1 MIYSKHRFTL
11 EIQAAHSQIAVPV
24 KLGDTGTKLYI
35 ALTDGGNPFVIPDG
49 SLAMLTV
56 HRPTGTFLQAF
67 CSIRNNTTVIYD
79 FMQNENT
86 AAVEGIHNCE
96 LTLCGGTTGSIIST
110 SWFTMNV
117 SPRVVNDDSLNITDE
132 NQNAFDAMIAA
143 EASRQANEESRV
155 NAEAGRALAE
165 EARVRAE
172 AARES
177 ATSGASADASQA
189 LTKAN
194 EAYNVA
200 ASANSK
206 ATSAEQRAAAA
217 VDIAV
222 QALNAAQST
231 NALPS
236 VTAADNGKVLTVVG
250 GKWVAEEVEEYDGE
264 LEVV

>member
-24 KLGDTGTKLYI
+24 KVGDTGTKFYI
-35 ALTDGGNPFVIPDG
+35 ALTEGGKPFIIPDG
-49 SLAMLTV
+49 TLAMLSI

-79 FMQNENT
+79 FMQNVNT

-96 LTLCGGTTGSIIST
+96 LTLYGSTTGSIIST
-110 SWFTMNV
+110 SWFSMIV
-117 SPRVVNDDSLNITDE
+117 SERVVNDDSLNVTDE

-143 EASRQANEESRV
+143 EASRQAGEESRV

-172 AARES
+172 IARES
-177 ATSGASADASQA
+177 VATGANNNAAEA
-189 LTKAN
+189 L
-194 EAYNVA
+194 
-200 ASANSK
+200 SK
-206 ATSAEQRAAAA
+206 ATEAHNLATSASSMASNAEQNASAA
-217 VDIAV
+217 VQMAA
-222 QALNAAQST
+222 QALNTTQ
-231 NALPS
+231 LPV
-236 VTAADNGKVLTVVG
+236 VTAADEGKVLTVVG
-250 GKWVAEEVEEYDGE
+250 GRWVAKEVEEYDGE